1 MGVCLWVS
9 NGLEL
14 DRLVYLF
21 FTFSLLKEIENT
33 KRESMAQNDQK
44 MDRSAS
50 GKILKFSL

>member
-50 GKILKFSL
+50 GQISEFSL

>member
-21 FTFSLLKEIENT
+21 FAFSLLKEIENT

-50 GKILKFSL
+50 GKI